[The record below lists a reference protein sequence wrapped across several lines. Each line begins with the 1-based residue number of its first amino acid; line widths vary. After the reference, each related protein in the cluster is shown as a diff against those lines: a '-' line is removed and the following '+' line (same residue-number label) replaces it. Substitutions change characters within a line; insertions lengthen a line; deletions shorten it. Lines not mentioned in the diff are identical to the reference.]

1 MLSKCTN
8 ISILHN
14 ECIEKHYSNNIYITT
29 LTNEVVSIR
38 KKSVQSVHIHK
49 HTLQIHE
56 PHSHKLLSSKT
67 YDVTAYQDNTNC
79 SFGGNSNTYDN

>member
-38 KKSVQSVHIHK
+38 KKSVQSVRIHK
-49 HTLQIHE
+49 HT
-56 PHSHKLLSSKT
+56 SDYKLLMTSQHTKKT
-67 YDVTAYQDNTNC
+67 LIAVLVVTATPTTIN
-79 SFGGNSNTYDN
+79 